1 VPAALAEAGDY
12 ESCGS
17 CGASLDTAQEYCL
30 ECGARVQRP
39 SGAIHALGSAWRRRL
54 PWYPGDWIWPS
65 LGAAVLAALGATGA
79 ILATTG
85 SHGRGIETIV
95 ATTSIPPAP
104 ATTAPLQ
111 ATLPTVPGTPPPATK
126 VPLSSILTR
135 WPDGNGYTIVLE
147 SLPATRGLAAAQAK
161 AQAAAG
167 KGLRQVGILDSSRYA
182 SLHPGY
188 YVIFSGVYGSLED
201 AQTALQTV
209 SSRFPAAYARQI
221 SP

>member
-1 VPAALAEAGDY
+1 VPAALAAVRDG
-12 ESCGS
+12 ESCPS
-17 CGASLDTAQEYCL
+17 CGAPLEHGQEYCL
-30 ECGARVQRP
+30 DCGCRIVRP
-39 SGAIHALGSAWRRRL
+39 SGPIHTLGTAWRRRL
-54 PWYPGDWIWPS
+54 RWYPGDWIWPS

-79 ILATTG
+79 ILATADTRRSG
-85 SHGRGIETIV
+85 VETIV

-104 ATTAPLQ
+104 VTTAPLR
-111 ATLPTVPGTPPPATK
+111 ATAPTSGGKPFVRETP
-126 VPLSSILTR
+126 VGRILAG
-135 WPDGNGYTIVLE
+135 WPDGDGYTIVLE
-147 SLPATRGLAAAQAK
+147 SVPATRGLPAAEAK

-201 AQTALQTV
+201 AQTALQVV
-209 SSRFPAAYARQI
+209 SPRFPGAYAGRI

>member
-1 VPAALAEAGDY
+1 MAALAAVRNG
-12 ESCGS
+12 ESCAS
-17 CGASLDTAQEYCL
+17 CGVPLEQGQEYCL
-30 ECGARVQRP
+30 ACGARVVRP
-39 SGAIHALGSAWRRRL
+39 SGPIHALGSAWRRHL

-65 LGAAVLAALGATGA
+65 LGAAVLATLGAAGA
-79 ILATTG
+79 ILATADTRG
-85 SHGRGIETIV
+85 SSIRTII

-104 ATTAPLQ
+104 ATKVPLQ
-111 ATLPTVPGTPPPATK
+111 ATLPTVPGKPAGK
-126 VPLSSILTR
+126 GPAYALLYS

-147 SLPATRGLAAAQAK
+147 SVPATRGLAAAQAK
-161 AQAAAG
+161 ARAAAA

-188 YVIFSGVYGSLED
+188 YVIFSGVYASLED

-209 SSRFPAAYARQI
+209 SARFPAAYARQI

>member
-1 VPAALAEAGDY
+1 VPAALAEVRDG
-12 ESCGS
+12 ESCAS
-17 CGASLDTAQEYCL
+17 CGATLEHGQEYCL
-30 ECGARVQRP
+30 DCGARVIRP
-39 SGAIHALGSAWRRRL
+39 NGPIHTLGTAWRRRL
-54 PWYPGDWIWPS
+54 RWYPGDWIWPS

-79 ILATTG
+79 ILAAADT
-85 SHGRGIETIV
+85 RGNGVETIV

-111 ATLPTVPGTPPPATK
+111 GAGTVPGKPPARPAT
-126 VPLSSILTR
+126 VPPILAG

-147 SLPATRGLAAAQAK
+147 SVPAARGLAAAQAT
-161 AQAAAG
+161 AQAGAS

-188 YVIFSGVYGSLED
+188 YVIFSGVYGSLAD

-209 SSRFPAAYARQI
+209 SPRFPAAYAGQI

>member
-1 VPAALAEAGDY
+1 VPAALAAVRDG
-12 ESCGS
+12 ESCAS
-17 CGASLDTAQEYCL
+17 CGAPLEHGQEYCL
-30 ECGARVQRP
+30 GCGARVVRP
-39 SGAIHALGSAWRRRL
+39 SGPIHALGSAWRRRL

-65 LGAAVLAALGATGA
+65 LGAAVLAALGAAGA
-79 ILATTG
+79 ILATADTHG
-85 SHGRGIETIV
+85 SGIRTIV

-111 ATLPTVPGTPPPATK
+111 AAVPTVPGKPTAGKKPVYP
-126 VPLSSILTR
+126 ILYS

-147 SLPATRGLAAAQAK
+147 SVPATRGLVAAHAK
-161 AQAAAG
+161 AQAAAA

-209 SSRFPAAYARQI
+209 SPRFPAAYARQI